1 MGWHK
6 AKQLSGKR
14 GSIVM
19 MTSFRLLPVMILVA
33 FVVLSLR
40 VADVVTG
47 EGMARDSLSVDAVVT
62 LSQARAQDAD
72 DDNVAE
78 AADDAPAADQQL
90 AAVGDGEVMADEAAM
105 EEDIWFD
112 PENRELTR
120 SELRLLQELSE
131 RRQDLM
137 DRERQLDQREAL
149 LDAAEAR
156 FEEKFVELAALRDQL
171 EGLLEAHDDAQ
182 EAKLASLVRIYESM
196 KPKDAARI
204 FDNLDMDVLLDVVV
218 RMKESRSAAVL
229 AEMQP
234 DRAKEVTL
242 QLVDQRSLPQ
252 PVVLE

>member
-1 MGWHK
+1 MMP
-6 AKQLSGKR
+6 
-14 GSIVM
+14 SI
-19 MTSFRLLPVMILVA
+19 RLLPVMIVVA
-33 FVVLSLR
+33 FMVLSVR
-40 VADVVTG
+40 VVDVVTG
-47 EGMARDSLSVDAVVT
+47 ESMARDPFDFDAVVT
-62 LSQARAQDAD
+62 LSQARADDGEGEELAAPADEMDEVAQVAAVDAD
-72 DDNVAE
+72 AGMTDENGAE
-78 AADDAPAADQQL
+78 AA
-90 AAVGDGEVMADEAAM
+90 

-156 FEEKFVELAALRDQL
+156 FEEKFTELAALRDQL
-171 EGLLEAHDDAQ
+171 QGLLKAHDEDQ

>member
-1 MGWHK
+1 
-6 AKQLSGKR
+6 
-14 GSIVM
+14 M
-19 MTSFRLLPVMILVA
+19 MTSFRLLPIMIAVA

-47 EGMARDSLSVDAVVT
+47 ESMARDSFSFDAVVT
-62 LSQARAQDAD
+62 LSQARAQ
-72 DDNVAE
+72 E
-78 AADDAPAADQQL
+78 ADDATLADAANDPPATEQQL
-90 AAVGDGEVMADEAAM
+90 AAAGDGGEAMADEAAM
-105 EEDIWFD
+105 EDDIWFD

-171 EGLLEAHDDAQ
+171 EGLLEAHDEAQ

-218 RMKESRSAAVL
+218 RMKEARSAAVL

>member
-1 MGWHK
+1 
-6 AKQLSGKR
+6 
-14 GSIVM
+14 M
-19 MTSFRLLPVMILVA
+19 MPSFRLLPVMILVA
-33 FVVLSLR
+33 FVVLSFR
-40 VADVVTG
+40 VSDVLTG
-47 EGMARDSLSVDAVVT
+47 ESMARDPFSFDAVVT
-62 LSQARAQDAD
+62 LSQARADDGEGDIAD
-72 DDNVAE
+72 DAM
-78 AADDAPAADQQL
+78 AQDDAPAAEQV
-90 AAVGDGEVMADEAAM
+90 AVVDDGADADANAEM
-105 EEDIWFD
+105 TDEDIWFD

-120 SELRLLQELSE
+120 SELRLLQELSA

-149 LDAAEAR
+149 LDAAESR

-171 EGLLEAHDDAQ
+171 QGLLKQHDEAQ